1 MQHITRLLIRA
12 RKATRKATSGENKTV
27 FGFVDYDIAKKKYT
41 CSGYVWDG
49 VPGSVTDRDTF
60 YSEHDTAA
68 EAEAAA
74 SAIAEKYPL
83 SESITFLVDDLSFP
97 VED

>member
-12 RKATRKATSGENKTV
+12 KKAKSGRNMTV
-27 FGFVDYDIAKKKYT
+27 FGFVDYDITKKKYT

-49 VPGSVTDRDTF
+49 TPGSVTDRDTF

-74 SAIAEKYPL
+74 SAVAAKYPD
-83 SESITFLVDDLSFP
+83 SENITFIIDDLSFP

>member
-12 RKATRKATSGENKTV
+12 KKAKSGKNMTV
-27 FGFVDYDIAKKKYT
+27 FGFVDYDTAKKKYT

-49 VPGSVTDRDTF
+49 VPGSVMDRDTF

-74 SAIAEKYPL
+74 EAIAAKYPD
-83 SESITFLVDDLSFP
+83 SENITFIIDDLSFP
-97 VED
+97 VEE

>member
-12 RKATRKATSGENKTV
+12 RKATSGENITV
-27 FGFVDYDIAKKKYT
+27 FGFVDYDLAKKKYT

-74 SAIAEKYPL
+74 SAIAAKYPD
-83 SESITFLVDDLSFP
+83 SENITFIIDDLSFP

>member
-12 RKATRKATSGENKTV
+12 RKATSCENKTV
-27 FGFVDYDIAKKKYT
+27 FGFVDYDMAKRKYT

-68 EAEAAA
+68 EAEEAA
-74 SAIAEKYPL
+74 SAVAAKYPG
-83 SESITFLVDDLSFP
+83 SENITFIIDDLSFP

>member
-12 RKATRKATSGENKTV
+12 KKAKSGKNMTV
-27 FGFVDYDIAKKKYT
+27 FGYVDYDITKKKYT

-49 VPGSVTDRDTF
+49 VPGSVADRDTF

-68 EAEAAA
+68 EAEEAA
-74 SAIAEKYPL
+74 SAVAAKYPD
-83 SESITFLVDDLSFP
+83 SENITFIIDDLSFP
-97 VED
+97 AED